1 MSFFQTNKAV
11 KRVMGKLPLLF
22 NEVQI
27 GVEKFQPVVE
37 VGMEESQ
44 EDSEMI
50 LEVRGVSPS
59 TSEDTVM
66 MYFENTRRSGGGD
79 VKTIMKV
86 EDGVFH
92 IIFEEEQGMF
102 CKIPKK

>member
-1 MSFFQTNKAV
+1 
-11 KRVMGKLPLLF
+11 MGKLPLF
-22 NEVQI
+22 YYGIHI
-27 GVEKFQPVVE
+27 GVEKFQPDVQ
-37 VGMEESQ
+37 VGTEHSQ
-44 EDSEMI
+44 EESEMI

>member
-1 MSFFQTNKAV
+1 
-11 KRVMGKLPLLF
+11 MGKLPLFF

-37 VGMEESQ
+37 VGMEDLQ
-44 EDSEMI
+44 EDCEMI

-66 MYFENTRRSGGGD
+66 VYFENTRRSGGGD
-79 VKTIMKV
+79 IKNIMKV

-102 CKIPKK
+102 S

>member
-1 MSFFQTNKAV
+1 
-11 KRVMGKLPLLF
+11 MGKLPLLF

-27 GVEKFQPVVE
+27 GVEKFQPVVK

-44 EDSEMI
+44 EESEMI

-79 VKTIMKV
+79 VKNMIKV

-92 IIFEEEQGMF
+92 IIFEEEKCMF
-102 CKIPKK
+102 REILKYMY

>member
-1 MSFFQTNKAV
+1 
-11 KRVMGKLPLLF
+11 MGKLPLLF

-27 GVEKFQPVVE
+27 GVEKFQPVVK

-92 IIFEEEQGMF
+92 IIFEEEKGMF
-102 CKIPKK
+102 CKIPIK